1 MLDVREPAEYDG
13 ERLPNSLNIPFSQID
28 SAPARVPKGEPVV
41 IICRSGR
48 RSEQAARKLSAA
60 GIQDIFI
67 LTGGLSRCTGLEKG
81 PGGAWAMERQVRM
94 AAGSL
99 VTAGLALA
107 WAVHPAFALLSAG
120 VGLGLMYSA
129 ASDTCGMA
137 RILALMP
144 WNRR

>member
-1 MLDVREPAEYDG
+1 MLDVREPAEYYG
-13 ERLPNSLNIPFSQID
+13 ERLPNSLNIPLSQID
-28 SAPARVPKGEPVV
+28 SAPARIPKGEPVV
-41 IICRSGR
+41 VICRSGR

-60 GIQDIFI
+60 GIEDVFV
-67 LTGGLSRCTGLEKG
+67 LSGGLACCTGLEKG
-81 PGGAWAMERQVRM
+81 PGGVWAMERQVRM

-99 VTAGLALA
+99 VTAGLTLA
-107 WAVHPAFALLSAG
+107 WAAHPAFALLSAG

-137 RILALMP
+137 RVLALLP